1 MIKSGCS
8 ARPVCGS
15 SYQINSRQGAR
26 IDLLDRRHPL
36 VFAQARMQLA
46 VAHVDADDVRRTVL
60 QQAIGEAAGRLAHVE
75 AVLAR
80 RVDAGGTQRAF
91 QLEPAAR
98 DIARLR
104 GIGELE
110 LGRGGDLVAVLAHAA
125 PFGAAAGI
133 APAQSARDQA
143 DGL

>member
-1 MIKSGCS
+1 
-8 ARPVCGS
+8 
-15 SYQINSRQGAR
+15 
-26 IDLLDRRHPL
+26 
-36 VFAQARMQLA
+36 MQLA
-46 VAHVDADDVRRTVL
+46 MADVDAHHLRRAML
-60 QQAIGEAAGRLAHVE
+60 QQAVGEAAGRLAHVE

-80 RVDAGGTQRAF
+80 RVDAGGAQGAF

-110 LGRGGDLVAVLAHAA
+110 LGRGRDLVAVLAHAA